1 MEVGKKKFIA
11 PISLKFSECYLCIV
25 RIYKYSYR
33 DGRKTHINIGQKQQ
47 LAPWCWQQTQS
58 LCKVGGSNPVAHKSD
73 RLINKNMLQKEKPE
87 KLKMK

>member
-47 LAPWCWQQTQS
+47 LAPG
-58 LCKVGGSNPVAHKSD
+58 VGN
-73 RLINKNMLQKEKPE
+73 
-87 KLKMK
+87 KLKVCAKLEDLIP